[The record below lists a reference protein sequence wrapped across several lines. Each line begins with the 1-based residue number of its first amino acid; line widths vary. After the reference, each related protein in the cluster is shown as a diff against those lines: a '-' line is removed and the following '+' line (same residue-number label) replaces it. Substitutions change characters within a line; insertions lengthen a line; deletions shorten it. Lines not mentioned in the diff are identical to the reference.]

1 MKNKLNPFENNK
13 KLPTKRN
20 QRKRWQRQT
29 NGESDWKMQMAE
41 KKDINSPNMV
51 KKMKEKQEKY
61 LFIINY
67 II

>member
-20 QRKRWQRQT
+20 QRERWQRQT

-51 KKMKEKQEKY
+51 KKMKEK
-61 LFIINY
+61 
-67 II
+67 